1 MGAHPLICRFRK
13 ANRGL
18 SACTAM
24 RKAMIAIQPA
34 CAEIFCPSVVCS
46 KEERFEVMKAREGVN
61 GYFFDS

>member
-1 MGAHPLICRFRK
+1 
-13 ANRGL
+13 
-18 SACTAM
+18 M